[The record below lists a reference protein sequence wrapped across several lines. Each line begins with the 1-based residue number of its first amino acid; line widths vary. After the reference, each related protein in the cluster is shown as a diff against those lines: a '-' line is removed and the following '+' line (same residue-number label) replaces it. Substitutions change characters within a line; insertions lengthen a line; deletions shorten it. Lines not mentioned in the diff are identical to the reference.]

1 MNKVKK
7 LCYKQKSFAN
17 YDKKRKEMDAS
28 QGKEEEDGPGSPPEQ
43 LIEGLTEKQQA
54 QVVSATVLL

>member
-1 MNKVKK
+1 MESLDIKN
-7 LCYKQKSFAN
+7 N
-17 YDKKRKEMDAS
+17 KKRKEMDAS